1 MSKNILEKAYIV
13 TGSIEEVETFIDQL
27 QILEK
32 TTLGGSL
39 TAFVK
44 GELPQN
50 KLGNIKVESMS
61 LQDYFMKIA
70 SKKKGN

>member
-1 MSKNILEKAYIV
+1 M
-13 TGSIEEVETFIDQL
+13 ETFTDQL

-32 TTLGGSL
+32 RTLGGSL

>member
-1 MSKNILEKAYIV
+1 M
-13 TGSIEEVETFIDQL
+13 ETFTKQL

-39 TAFVK
+39 TAYVK
-44 GELPQN
+44 GELPQ
-50 KLGNIKVESMS
+50 KKMGNIKIESMS